1 MRYVP
6 LPILLPSVGV
16 AFAVLTAFASRGMP
30 VRIDPDITA
39 PPDLATLAP
48 TLIGTVTSAT
58 SGKGIASAQ
67 LLATVDGRF
76 GSSIAIT
83 KSDGTYRLELP
94 GATKGAKI
102 AVKIQR
108 IGYEMVQLQTIVN
121 SDSVRLDAV
130 MRPSTNAIAQVVAQ
144 DAARATKATGY
155 VREAVGPRNAPSIM
169 ATSPAPSQGRRD
181 AGRQERNATDRFAPG
196 DSPVNP
202 DWNREQYDRIHDN
215 PFLAVRNNPRST
227 FSVDVDR
234 ASYGNVRRY
243 LTQGTTPP
251 ADAVRIEEL
260 INYFPYHLAAPRG
273 DAPVNITT
281 EVMPA
286 PWQPRHELV
295 RIALQARRIETDA
308 LPPSNLVFLIDV
320 SGSMEMPDKLP
331 LVKESLR
338 LLTQQLRPQDHV
350 ALMVYAGQAGVVLP
364 STSGSDKAR
373 IMEAI
378 DRLEAG
384 GSTAGGAGIELAYRT
399 ARENFL
405 RNGNNRVILAT
416 DGDFNVGVSSD
427 GAMERLIESKR
438 NEGIYLTV
446 LGFGTGNYQ
455 DAKMEKMAKVG
466 NGNYAYVDDIN
477 EARKVLVH
485 EMGATLVTVANDVK
499 LQIEFNPARVAAYR
513 LIGYE
518 DRLLRDEDF
527 IDDKKDAGDMGA
539 GHSVTALY
547 EVVPVGVK
555 GTIDERR
562 VDGLRYEVPAPS
574 VKRPSTETDE
584 LLFVKLRYKTPGESV
599 SKLRSQ
605 AVRDGD
611 VRRRDRDDRRA
622 SEDFRFATSVAAFGM
637 LLRGSEHRGS
647 ASVAQV
653 LELARGARGDDAGG
667 YRGEFIRLVERYQEM
682 SRGIAERRPGIR

>member
-6 LPILLPSVGV
+6 LPILLTSVGV
-16 AFAVLTAFASRGMP
+16 AFAVLTAFASRGVP
-30 VRIDPDITA
+30 VRSDPDIAA
-39 PPDLATLAP
+39 PPDGATFAP
-48 TLIGTVTSAT
+48 TLIGTVTNAT
-58 SGKGIASAQ
+58 TGKGVASAQ
-67 LLATVDGRF
+67 LLATVDGLV

-102 AVKIQR
+102 AVKIQSL
-108 IGYEMVQLQTIVN
+108 GYEMVQLKTIAN
-121 SDSVRLDAV
+121 SDTVRLDAV
-130 MRPSTNAIAQVVAQ
+130 MRPSTNALAQVVAQ
-144 DAARATKATGY
+144 DAVRATKATGY
-155 VREAVGPRNAPSIM
+155 VRQAVGPRNEPSMM

-181 AGRQERNATDRFAPG
+181 AGRQERNTTDRLAPR
-196 DSPVNP
+196 DSTVNP

-286 PWQPRHELV
+286 PWQPTHELV

-350 ALMVYAGQAGVVLP
+350 ALVVYAGQAGVVLP

-399 ARENFL
+399 AREHFL

-416 DGDFNVGVSSD
+416 DGDFNIGVSSD

-438 NEGIYLTV
+438 NEGTYLTV

-455 DAKMEKMAKVG
+455 DAKMKKMAKVG

-574 VKRPSTETDE
+574 VKRTSTATDE
-584 LLFVKLRYKTPGESV
+584 LLFVKLRYKMPGESM
-599 SKLRSQ
+599 STLLSQ
-605 AVRDGD
+605 VVRDGD
-611 VRRRDRDDRRA
+611 VRRRDRDERRA

-667 YRGEFIRLVERYQEM
+667 YRGEFIRLVERYQEI

>member
-30 VRIDPDITA
+30 VRIDPDIAA
-39 PPDLATLAP
+39 PPDGATLAP
-48 TLIGTVTSAT
+48 SLIGTVTSAT

-67 LLATVDGRF
+67 LLATVDGLF

-155 VREAVGPRNAPSIM
+155 VREAVGPRNAPSMM

-181 AGRQERNATDRFAPG
+181 ARRQERNATDRFAPG
-196 DSPVNP
+196 DSTVNP

-308 LPPSNLVFLIDV
+308 LPPSNLVFLVDV

-350 ALMVYAGQAGVVLP
+350 ALVVYAGQAGVVLP

-438 NEGIYLTV
+438 DEGTYLTV

-466 NGNYAYVDDIN
+466 NGNYAYVDDIY

-599 SKLRSQ
+599 SKLLSQ

-611 VRRRDRDDRRA
+611 GRRRDRDERRA

-667 YRGEFIRLVERYQEM
+667 YRGAFIRLVERYQEI